1 MFCWGNTVNGE
12 LGLGGIEEEH
22 ILSPRELYFKE
33 AANVSY
39 VSCGENHTVMLT
51 DVGTVYTCGSN
62 DYGQLGHDGPR
73 KRPEQVTA
81 LSNHKI
87 MVISSGGSHSL
98 CANEWG
104 QVFSWGCNL
113 HGQLGHES
121 ITTSQHTP
129 KIVRSLAAVNIVQ
142 LASGIA
148 HTLAIANNGD
158 LYSWGSNTYGQLGI
172 GTVGEDVSKPQL
184 VKSLAGIPL
193 AFIACGGFHSFAVS
207 KSGTVFGWGKNA
219 FGQLGLSDCGVNKSF
234 PSQLKTLRT
243 VGVKYIS
250 CGDDFSVFLTKDGGV
265 FTCGLGSY
273 GQLGHNSKT
282 NEVLP
287 RKVMELMGLEVTQI
301 SCGRRHTLA
310 LVPERNRLYAF
321 GIGGVGQLGN
331 RLAMNSSS
339 PQLVLGPWLPNNLYE
354 SDLLNR
360 PSMPQTHTS
369 PVLEKVTKN
378 GLTFEAMTGKC
389 TLKSVF
395 AGGDQC
401 FLRVADVKDNIP
413 ADDYREHSHSTQIL
427 TIVPERLKECESVP
441 ADSAVDLDLISYIE
455 TTFGSQA
462 CVNGSF
468 LLPGNLHFSC
478 SSRHHGIDMTLAQ
491 RCFLTLARS
500 ENPSIVELV
509 FNCVSGALLQ
519 SLTSNPPDIE
529 TLRVYLVLPLYHGF
543 ENAKNYE
550 TLQCPFGQSVLMLS
564 TEASKIV
571 DMWWSGASADYFER
585 LVRIFKN
592 VLEYLIKTSSTD
604 ETKMEVAWNNNI
616 VVGLEILRVLND
628 LNKKC
633 AGGFK
638 VPYETFYLP
647 ELVEKVNLPFD
658 YIRWLSEKSGF
669 SNPSV
674 FFCDYPFLFDVKAK
688 TLLLQTDQSLQ
699 MQSAMN
705 QATTRALSELFFG
718 GGSSLPQLNYLIL
731 EVSRENLV
739 GDTLIQL
746 QSLDTRDLKKPL
758 KVKFMGE
765 EAEDAGGVRKEFFL
779 LLMREVLDPK
789 YGMFQQHDETRAI
802 WFSEASFEEETMYF
816 LIGLLCGLAIY
827 NFTIIELPFPLVL
840 YKKLLG
846 EPVSLNDLEHLSPTM
861 TRSLRSVLN
870 YEGPDM
876 EEVFGLYF
884 ELSKEVYGEMK
895 VFHLKPGGEKIPVTQ
910 ENKKEYVDL
919 YVDWVLNKSVDKH
932 FQAYQTGFLKVCG
945 GRVLKLFHAQELMAV
960 VVGNE
965 EYDWDE
971 LERETEYKNCYNS
984 SHPTIRLFWEVFH
997 ELPLDEKKKFLLF
1010 LTGSDRIPI
1019 LGMKAIKLVI
1029 QPTEDDKYLPVAH
1042 TCFNLLDLPQYA
1054 TKEKLRY
1061 KLLQAIQQYQGFS
1074 LV

>member
-22 ILSPRELYFKE
+22 ILTPRVLNFRE
-33 AANVSY
+33 AANVSH
-39 VSCGENHTVMLT
+39 VSCGENHTVMVT
-51 DVGTVYTCGSN
+51 DSGEVFTCGSN

-81 LSNHKI
+81 LSDHKI
-87 MVISSGGSHSL
+87 TVISAGATHSV
-98 CANEWG
+98 CVNEWG

-113 HGQLGHES
+113 HGQLGNEPL
-121 ITTSQHTP
+121 IPSQPTP
-129 KIVRSLAAVNIVQ
+129 KIVRSLATVHIVQ
-142 LASGIA
+142 VASGIS
-148 HTLAIANNGD
+148 HNLAIANNGD

-172 GTVGEDVSKPQL
+172 GTVGGDVGKPQI

-207 KSGTVFGWGKNA
+207 KSGAVFGWGKNT
-219 FGQLGLSDCGVNKSF
+219 FGQLGLGDHAENKSF
-234 PSQLKTLRT
+234 PTQLKTLRT

-265 FTCGLGSY
+265 FTCGLGNY
-273 GQLGHNSKT
+273 GQLGHNSKS

-287 RKVMELMGLEVTQI
+287 RKVMELMGLAVTQI

-310 LVPERNRLYAF
+310 LVPGRNRLYAF
-321 GIGGVGQLGN
+321 GLGGVGQLGN
-331 RLAMNSSS
+331 RLAVNSLT
-339 PQLVLGPWLPNNLYE
+339 PQLVLGPWLPNNVND
-354 SDLLNR
+354 SDTLAH
-360 PSMPQTHTS
+360 PPIAQPHSS
-369 PVLEKVTKN
+369 PVLEKATRN
-378 GLTFEAMTGKC
+378 GLSFEAVAGKC
-389 TLKSVF
+389 TVKSIF

-401 FLRVADVKDNIP
+401 FMRVADMRDNIP
-413 ADDYREHSHSTQIL
+413 ADDYREHDPSTQIL
-427 TIVPERLKECESVP
+427 TIALERLKECESVP
-441 ADSAVDLDLISYIE
+441 ADSTVDLDLISYIE

-462 CVNGSF
+462 CMNGSF
-468 LLPGNLHFSC
+468 LMPGNLHFSC
-478 SSRHHGIDMTLAQ
+478 SARHHGIDMSLAQ
-491 RCFLTLARS
+491 RCFGSLARS
-500 ENPSIVELV
+500 ENPSIVDVV
-509 FNCVSGALLQ
+509 FNCVSGTLLQ
-519 SLTSNPPDIE
+519 SLTRNPPDVE

-543 ENAKNYE
+543 ENAKNFE
-550 TLQCPFGQSVLMLS
+550 TLQCSFGQSVLGLS
-564 TEASKIV
+564 TEASKVV
-571 DMWWSGASADYFER
+571 DMWWSSASADYFER

-592 VLEYLIKTSSTD
+592 VLEYLIKISTSD
-604 ETKMEVAWNNNI
+604 DARKEVAWNHNI

-633 AGGFK
+633 VGGCK
-638 VPYETFYLP
+638 VPYETFYLH
-647 ELVEKVNLPFD
+647 ELVEKVNLPHD
-658 YIRWLSEKSGF
+658 YIRWLTEKSGF
-669 SNPSV
+669 SATSV
-674 FFCDYPFLFDVKAK
+674 YFCDYPFLFDVKAK
-688 TLLLQTDQSLQ
+688 TLLLQTDQAMQ
-699 MQSAMN
+699 MQSAVN
-705 QATTRALSELFFG
+705 EAASRALPFLLFG
-718 GGSSLPQLNYLIL
+718 GGSSISQMHFLIL

-739 GDTLIQL
+739 GDTLAQL

-758 KVKFMGE
+758 KVKFLGE

-779 LLMREVLDPK
+779 LVMREVLDPK
-789 YGMFQQHDETRAI
+789 YGMFQEHEETRAI
-802 WFSEASFEEETMYF
+802 WFSENSFEDEGMYF

-827 NFTIIELPFPLVL
+827 NFTIIELPFPPAL

-861 TRSLRSVLN
+861 ARSLRSLLS

-876 EEVFGLYF
+876 EEVFGLTF
-884 ELSKEVYGEMK
+884 EISKEVYGEMK
-895 VFHLKPGGEKIPVTQ
+895 VLALKPGGGNIPVTQ

-919 YVDWVLNKSVDKH
+919 YVDWILNKSVEKH
-932 FQAYQTGFLKVCG
+932 FIAYRTGFLKVCG
-945 GRVLKLFHAQELMAV
+945 GRVLKLFHAQELMAT

-971 LERETEYKNCYNS
+971 LERETEYKNGYSS

-997 ELPLDEKKKFLLF
+997 EMPLDQKKKFLLF

-1019 LGMKAIKLVI
+1019 MGMKAIKLII

-1042 TCFNLLDLPQYA
+1042 TCFNLLDLPRYA

-1061 KLLQAIQQYQGFS
+1061 KLMQAIQQCQGFS